1 MIPVRGFEGKTVAV
15 FGLGR
20 TGLTAARALIAGG
33 AKVALWD
40 EKPAS
45 REAAVAE
52 GLNVVD
58 LQAADWSQF
67 AALMLSPGVPLTH
80 PKPHWTVTK
89 AKAAGVEVLGDIELF
104 ARTVNAAPEHKKP
117 RIVAITG
124 TNGKSTTTALIGHL
138 CRRAGRDTRV
148 GGNIGEGV
156 LGLEDMHGGAVYV
169 LELSSYQL
177 DLTSSLRPDA
187 VVLLNISPDHLDRH
201 GGMDGYIAAKRRIF
215 LNQGKGDTAIIG
227 VDDPWCQQI
236 CTEITAANRRTIW
249 PISAGKAMGR
259 GVYALQGV
267 LYDATGERVT
277 EMVDLLRARSLP
289 GRHNWQNAAAA
300 YAAARALGIPS
311 HQAVDGLMTFPG
323 LAHRMETVGRIGKV
337 ALRQR
342 QQGHQRRRRPPGD
355 VQLSEDLLDRRRRG
369 QGRRDRRPG
378 RPVPA
383 RRRRLSDR
391 PGGRGLRQD
400 PGGQGPGAPVRR
412 HRDGGGRRL
421 CRRRRVG
428 RGSHRPAVAR
438 LRLVRPV
445 RRLRAAGRGVPRGG
459 HGAGQGA
466 GGEKSVDLTGDDLP
480 PTHRFAI
487 VSPRRGKS
495 VPPTP

>member
-1 MIPVRGFEGKTVAV
+1 MIPVRGFEDKTVAV

-40 EKPAS
+40 EKPES
-45 REAAVAE
+45 REAAAAE
-52 GLNVVD
+52 GFPVVD

-80 PKPHWTVTK
+80 PKPHWTVDK
-89 AKAAGVEVLGDIELF
+89 AKAAGVEILGDVELF
-104 ARTVNAAPEHKKP
+104 ARTVNAAPVHKRPK
-117 RIVAITG
+117 IIAITG

-138 CRRAGRDTRV
+138 CASAGRDTRV
-148 GGNIGEGV
+148 GGNIGLGV

-177 DLTSSLRPDA
+177 DLTSSLKADA
-187 VVLLNISPDHLDRH
+187 TVLLNISPDHLDRH

-267 LYDATGERVT
+267 LYDATGERVV
-277 EMVDLLRARSLP
+277 EMADLLRARSLP

-300 YAAARALGIPS
+300 YAAARAIGIPA
-311 HQAVDGLMTFPG
+311 HDAVEGLMTFPG
-323 LAHRMETVGRIGKV
+323 LAHRMETVGKIGKV
-337 ALRQR
+337 RFVNDSKATNADAARQAMSSYPKFYWIAGGVAKAGGIDDLKDLFPR
-342 QQGHQRRRRPPGD
+342 IAKAYLIGEAANVFATTLAGKADVKMSGTLEKAVQQAYADAAASGED
-355 VQLSEDLLDRRRRG
+355 AVVLLSPACASFDQFSDFEARG
-369 QGRRDRRPG
+369 EAFRAAVNGLT
-378 RPVPA
+378 A
-383 RRRRLSDR
+383 S
-391 PGGRGLRQD
+391 GGK
-400 PGGQGPGAPVRR
+400 
-412 HRDGGGRRL
+412 
-421 CRRRRVG
+421 
-428 RGSHRPAVAR
+428 SAVA
-438 LRLVRPV
+438 
-445 RRLRAAGRGVPRGG
+445 
-459 HGAGQGA
+459 
-466 GGEKSVDLTGDDLP
+466 
-480 PTHRFAI
+480 
-487 VSPRRGKS
+487 
-495 VPPTP
+495 